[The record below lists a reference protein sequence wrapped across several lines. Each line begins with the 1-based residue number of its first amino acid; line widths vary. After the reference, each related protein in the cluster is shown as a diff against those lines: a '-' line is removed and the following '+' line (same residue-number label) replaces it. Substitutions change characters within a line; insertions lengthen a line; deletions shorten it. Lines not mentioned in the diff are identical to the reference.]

1 MSDLALYL
9 RGHHAGGHAAIRGV
23 KAQVASDPDSDLG
36 RFLGELGQEIEA
48 DHGQLRDVMGRLGVA
63 PGRLRDLL
71 ALTAGQLS
79 RWALLAM
86 RPGQQQ
92 ARLVGLES
100 LSLGIEG
107 KAVMWRALR
116 EIARSDPRLS
126 GIDLDDL
133 LDRAVRQRDRLEPY
147 RLEAAR
153 PANGEAAPDQG

>member
-1 MSDLALYL
+1 
-9 RGHHAGGHAAIRGV
+9 
-23 KAQVASDPDSDLG
+23 
-36 RFLGELGQEIEA
+36 
-48 DHGQLRDVMGRLGVA
+48 MGRLGVA

-116 EIARSDPRLS
+116 EIARSDHRLS